1 MSLKQNN
8 EITVKI
14 KGDIKDFYKIIE
26 QKGFKQIRTFTLEDT
41 YFIPTNIQNQIE
53 IMTTRQILSK
63 AVIIRN
69 IVSKTT
75 TKRITFKT
83 KQIDEQGNILSQQA
97 INCNIEDIESAKKL
111 LQAIGYTQ
119 IMEITEHDKV
129 YEKEGLELAVKEI
142 ENGYNLIEVET
153 EDNEEMNTIE
163 KLKSKINEI
172 EIPIYTDNYFVKK
185 AEIELN
191 KILQREEQTQH
202 EKSCGCMIIE
212 GNKVL
217 LVHQESG
224 FWSFPKGHV
233 EEGETEIQTAKRE
246 VKEET
251 NLDVEIEDETKRYEI
266 EYFSRKRKDKKVVF
280 FVAKKVGG
288 QETPLEGE
296 IQQIKWVNFAEAF
309 GTLTHENTKEILKQA
324 IKDIGINQ
332 E

>member
-251 NLDVEIEDETKRYEI
+251 NLDVAITSEKKYINHYITDTEVDKTVV
-266 EYFSRKRKDKKVVF
+266 YFI
-280 FVAKKVGG
+280 AKKIGG
-288 QETPLEGE
+288 EEKPQEGE
-296 IQQIKWVNFAEAF
+296 TIEVKWFEFKEALK
-309 GTLTHENTKEILKQA
+309 TLTFDNTKEILKNVL
-324 IKDIGINQ
+324 KDENYK
-332 E
+332 